1 MQHRNIADEVAL
13 PARGKDLLRTFP
25 CFEDFGFAA
34 QDNRQAEIALPCFE
48 DKFATSQRA
57 PLSEWLEQRE
67 LAIVEFRKRDALRIA
82 VKLVVLVFVSHNIDY
97 AGKSR
102 NSAAALCSL
111 RAHARVGQNGRDCGA
126 AE

>member
-1 MQHRNIADEVAL
+1 
-13 PARGKDLLRTFP
+13 LLGAFP
-25 CFEDFGFAA
+25 RFEDFGFAA
-34 QDNRQAEIALPCFE
+34 QDNGQPEIALPCFE
-48 DKFATSQRA
+48 DKLSALQRA
-57 PLSEWLEQRE
+57 PLSQRLKQRE
-67 LAIVEFRKRDALRIA
+67 LAIVEFRKGDALRIP

-97 AGKSR
+97 AGKSQ